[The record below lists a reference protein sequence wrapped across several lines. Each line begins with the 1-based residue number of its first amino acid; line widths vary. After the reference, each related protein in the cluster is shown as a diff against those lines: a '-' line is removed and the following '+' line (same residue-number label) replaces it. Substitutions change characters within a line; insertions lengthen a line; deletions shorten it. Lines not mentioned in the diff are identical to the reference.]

1 MKKKMITLSLILI
14 SFATAWSQSTIIK
27 IEANESNI
35 HWMAK
40 KVTGEHEGNINL
52 IDGSLEM
59 DGEMISGGSFTVDMT
74 SISCTDLTGEY
85 KGKLEGHL
93 KSDDFFS
100 VDKFPKASLII
111 TKSEMKMQNHYL
123 MSGALTIKG
132 ITHPIDFEMHV
143 EGNTAMTKLVVDRS
157 KYNVRF
163 RSASFFENLGDKMIY
178 DDFELAVNLKF

>member
-59 DGEMISGGSFTVDMT
+59 DGDMISGGSFQEEA
-74 SISCTDLTGEY
+74 L
-85 KGKLEGHL
+85 L
-93 KSDDFFS
+93 
-100 VDKFPKASLII
+100 LI
-111 TKSEMKMQNHYL
+111 
-123 MSGALTIKG
+123 
-132 ITHPIDFEMHV
+132 
-143 EGNTAMTKLVVDRS
+143 
-157 KYNVRF
+157 
-163 RSASFFENLGDKMIY
+163 
-178 DDFELAVNLKF
+178 